1 MSKGIELMKS
11 LSAQE
16 KAKLFDK
23 IAENYYN
30 VNFGSFNKSQ
40 IDLLMFSIY
49 LDKLIESGQSFDDYE
64 MSKQLGITQ
73 ATVRQLK
80 VKKQLIYPREY
91 KWYDSFIEYSKNAVF
106 DNADRI
112 VISIPD
118 PNVYLELQQAI
129 EALGG
134 FVEVQLNSKLLKIP
148 PGYFIELLLHIC
160 KLEKNLDEKEIKV
173 LKKSFIKNLNENF
186 KEESKLVEK
195 FTEKSFLTKLKKDGL
210 KIVLD
215 MFAQRIP
222 NNWAEMSAL
231 IEKIIE
237 LLL

>member
-91 KWYDSFIEYSKNAVF
+91 KWYDAFIEYSKNAVF
-106 DNADRI
+106 DNSDRI

-129 EALGG
+129 EEMGG

-148 PGYFIELLLHIC
+148 PGYFIELLLHIYQ
-160 KLEKNLDEKEIKV
+160 LEENFGEREIK
-173 LKKSFIKNLNENF
+173 KIKRDFIKNLNERSQ
-186 KEESKLVEK
+186 KESELNEK
-195 FTEKSFLTKLKKDGL
+195 FTEKSFLTKLKKGGFSLGL
-210 KIVLD
+210 KAIEE
-215 MFAQRIP
+215 AIP
-222 NNWAEMSAL
+222 GGWVISDL
-231 IEKIIE
+231 IKIFSE
-237 LLL
+237 NL

>member
-49 LDKLIESGQSFDDYE
+49 LDKLIESGQNFDDYE

-80 VKKQLIYPREY
+80 IKKQLIYPREY
-91 KWYDSFIEYSKNAVF
+91 KWYDSFIEYSKNVVF
-106 DNADRI
+106 DNSDRI

-118 PNVYLELQQAI
+118 PNVYLELQQEI
-129 EALGG
+129 EKLGG

-148 PGYFIELLLHIC
+148 PGYFIELLLHIYQ
-160 KLEKNLDEKEIKV
+160 LEKNLNKKEMET
-173 LKKSFIKNLNENF
+173 LKKDFIKNLNERSQKDSELN
-186 KEESKLVEK
+186 EK
-195 FTEKSFLTKLKKDGL
+195 FTEKSFLTKLKRGGISLGL
-210 KIVLD
+210 E
-215 MFAQRIP
+215 A
-222 NNWAEMSAL
+222 
-231 IEKIIE
+231 IEKTIPGGWVISD
-237 LLL
+237 LIKIFSNKA

>member
-49 LDKLIESGQSFDDYE
+49 LDKLIESGQNFDDYE
-64 MSKQLGITQ
+64 MSKKLGITQ

-91 KWYDSFIEYSKNAVF
+91 KWYDAFIEYSKNAVF

-148 PGYFIELLLHIC
+148 PGYFIELLLHIYQ
-160 KLEKNLDEKEIKV
+160 LEKKLNEKEMKT
-173 LKKSFIKNLNENF
+173 LKKDFIKNLNERSQKDSELN
-186 KEESKLVEK
+186 EK
-195 FTEKSFLTKLKKDGL
+195 FTEKSFLTKLKKAGISLGL
-210 KIVLD
+210 E
-215 MFAQRIP
+215 A
-222 NNWAEMSAL
+222 
-231 IEKIIE
+231 IEKTIPGGWVIND
-237 LLL
+237 LIKIFSNKA